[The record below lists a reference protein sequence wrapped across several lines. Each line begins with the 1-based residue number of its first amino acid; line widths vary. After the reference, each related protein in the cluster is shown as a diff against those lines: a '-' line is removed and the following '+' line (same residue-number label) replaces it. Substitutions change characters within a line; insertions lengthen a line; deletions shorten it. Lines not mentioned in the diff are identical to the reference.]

1 MNNKLV
7 LLILGCVV
15 VVILMIVGMMVSP
28 VLSGITGQPD
38 TEYTSL
44 FISGT
49 PISQLA
55 ILKVIGLAFGL
66 CTVSIF
72 LLAVAI
78 GAQKKRSKHQKQV
91 NKTLIVGA
99 VLYLGVY
106 LWMVLSWWDYTETN
120 SFEYVLGLPKPTAIQ
135 MFGLLFIP
143 AFLSFF
149 YITKFDAWVYSDE
162 DEAKFKEILKRR
174 TINTPN

>member
-7 LLILGCVV
+7 LLIFGCVV
-15 VVILMIVGMMVSP
+15 VVILMIMGMMVSP
-28 VLSGITGQPD
+28 TLSGITGQAD
-38 TEYTSL
+38 DHYISL

-55 ILKVIGLAFGL
+55 ILKIIGLVFGL

-78 GAQKKRSKHQKQV
+78 GAQKKQSKHQKGV
-91 NKTLIVGA
+91 NKTLILGA

-106 LWMVLSWWDYTETN
+106 LWMVLSWWEYTETN

-149 YITKFDAWVYSDE
+149 YITKFDSWVYSDE
-162 DEAKFKEILKRR
+162 DEAKFQEILNRR